1 MTYDEFQRHIGKAGL
16 KLYEFAHLMGMN
28 PISVSNKRRQGV
40 PTHLAVIAVLLGEMA
55 ERGIDFHE
63 LLARNGIAHPG
74 PGASAEVR
82 SERES

>member
-1 MTYDEFQRHIGKAGL
+1 MTYEEFQRHIGKAGL

-28 PISVSNKRRQGV
+28 PTSISNKRRQGV

-63 LLARNGIAHPG
+63 LLARNGIAHPE
-74 PGASAEVR
+74 PCASAEGLA
-82 SERES
+82 EGES